1 MNQLVNVTSD
11 FLRYHPTLTIGKL
24 QPVPGNVPQ
33 SGMLLVDFQF
43 QSKRLFVGLEAD
55 DSWKPIGIP
64 HPMNVIGWKL
74 SPVVFY
80 H

>member
-33 SGMLLVDFQF
+33 SGILLVDFQF

-55 DSWKPIGIP
+55 DS
-64 HPMNVIGWKL
+64 
-74 SPVVFY
+74 
-80 H
+80 